1 MNSGDDSLEPGD
13 KAGQSVLDRLQ
24 NGGTIEKIPSSDSIT
39 VDTKCGTVGNIP
51 LPGLSAPDVA

>member
-24 NGGTIEKIPSSDSIT
+24 NGGTIEK
-39 VDTKCGTVGNIP
+39 DT
-51 LPGLSAPDVA
+51 

>member
-1 MNSGDDSLEPGD
+1 MNSGDEAVRLGSRFWIVC
-13 KAGQSVLDRLQ
+13 KMAGQLKR
-24 NGGTIEKIPSSDSIT
+24 IPSSDSIT